1 MTYTIINS
9 QQRDENVWIIRYQ
22 LSSDTTAT
30 LSSTKDLTQDEV
42 DVAVQKIIEREA
54 AEIDVEQQQ
63 QEYEAKNV
71 SEN

>member
-54 AEIDVEQQQ
+54 AWGDVEQQ